1 MLKGMERWLSM
12 DISSLLYDVGIWGN
26 ILIL

>member
-12 DISSLLYDVGIWGN
+12 DIYSLLYDVGIWGN